1 MFVFNKNYEELM
13 SRRKFIKM
21 KRYMNEPISD
31 NPTPEEERERFKV
44 FTLEFVIK
52 KVIEFSEEKGDKR
65 VREIAH
71 WKIKST
77 ENILRS
83 LLKNNKDEIAW

>member
-1 MFVFNKNYEELM
+1 M
-13 SRRKFIKM
+13 SRRKFLRM
-21 KRYMNEPISD
+21 KEYLQDADEDDS
-31 NPTPEEERERFKV
+31 ERFKV

-52 KVIEFSEEKGDKR
+52 KVIDYAEDKTDQR
-65 VREIAH
+65 VREIAK

-77 ENILRS
+77 ENVLKA